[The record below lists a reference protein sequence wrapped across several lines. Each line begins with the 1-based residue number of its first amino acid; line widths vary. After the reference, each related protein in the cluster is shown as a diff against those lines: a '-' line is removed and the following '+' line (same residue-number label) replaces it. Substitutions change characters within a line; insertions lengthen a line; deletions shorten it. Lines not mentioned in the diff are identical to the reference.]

1 MPLQPSALP
10 GTFPIWVEAIWAIVI
25 WGSLLGALL
34 LLWRKRLAVGVYR
47 VTLVAALI
55 GTAYQSVLFARLGTT
70 GQPVFLGTT
79 TIIVVAAVGPF
90 LYARTL
96 HRRDMLH

>member
-1 MPLQPSALP
+1 MPEDGLAIAFSA
-10 GTFPIWVEAIWAIVI
+10 E
-25 WGSLLGALL
+25 LGAVACASENRANAMVSL

-47 VTLVAALI
+47 VTLVAALV
-55 GTAYQSVLFARLGTT
+55 GTAYQSVLFARLGMT
-70 GQPVFLGTT
+70 GQPVVLGTT

-96 HRRDMLH
+96 PRRGMLH